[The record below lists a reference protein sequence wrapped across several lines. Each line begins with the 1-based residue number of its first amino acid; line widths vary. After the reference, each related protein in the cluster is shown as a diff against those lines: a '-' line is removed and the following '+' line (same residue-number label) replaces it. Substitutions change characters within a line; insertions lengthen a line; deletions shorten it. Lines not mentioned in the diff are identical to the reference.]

1 MSRQT
6 IANAYASDPATIKDM
21 WSLVNSGKLNPDQ
34 TAKAHEIIRKMFMEQ
49 QQQKIAKKN
58 CGMVSAGGSSCVSRV
73 LASDFIRD
81 KHDGMSSVGSADNNS
96 TRADHLNQRQQ
107 DRFYDTAGMLG
118 EAARSR
124 PCEIDTPYQ
133 K

>member
-1 MSRQT
+1 MSGQT
-6 IANAYASDPATIKDM
+6 KTDPATIQDM
-21 WSLVNSGKLNPDQ
+21 WSIVNSGKLDPDQ

-49 QQQKIAKKN
+49 QQKQIAKKN
-58 CGMVSAGGSSCVSRV
+58 CELVKRNGSSCISRV

-81 KHDGMSSVGSADNNS
+81 KHDEMRSVEGADSNNTTNS

-107 DRFYDTAGMLG
+107 DRFHDTAGMLG
-118 EAARSR
+118 EAAKAR